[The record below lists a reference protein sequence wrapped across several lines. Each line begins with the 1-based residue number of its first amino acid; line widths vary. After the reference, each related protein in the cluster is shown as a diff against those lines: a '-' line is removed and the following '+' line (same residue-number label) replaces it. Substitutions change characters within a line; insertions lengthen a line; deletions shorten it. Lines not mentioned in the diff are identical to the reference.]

1 MTIEIHQP
9 ELEALI
15 RQRLASG
22 AFHNVEDV
30 LLHALKTSAVPAK
43 DASGAMQSRGGKQT
57 QPGPTGQALI
67 DACAEIR
74 GLLTDEEIDTLFARN
89 RLPSRPVDL

>member
-15 RQRLASG
+15 EQRLQSG

-30 LLHALKTSAVPAK
+30 LLHALRTSDPLSIPNSQV
-43 DASGAMQSRGGKQT
+43 SGAKNLVELFE
-57 QPGPTGQALI
+57 P
-67 DACAEIR
+67 IR
-74 GLLTDEEIDTLFARN
+74 GLLPDEEVDVMFARN
-89 RLPSRPVDL
+89 RSPSRPVDLS